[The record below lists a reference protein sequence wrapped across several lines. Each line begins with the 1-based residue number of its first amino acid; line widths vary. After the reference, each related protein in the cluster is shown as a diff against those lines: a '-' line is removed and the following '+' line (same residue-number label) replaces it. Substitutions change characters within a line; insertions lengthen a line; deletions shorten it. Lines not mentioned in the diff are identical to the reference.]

1 MGSKFE
7 RRQHSKKRHRMEI
20 ENDRKKNSLFPYA
33 GPSMEHRFEEPTVN
47 ELLELFAIIRTF
59 RKSSYQKL
67 MYQVHSSILLSHC
80 WSLETGAFKAQLG
93 AIQSIY

>member
-20 ENDRKKNSLFPYA
+20 ENDRKKKNSLFPYA

-47 ELLELFAIIRTF
+47 ELLELFAIKRTF
-59 RKSSYQKL
+59 RKKLISKVDVSSSQQHL
-67 MYQVHSSILLSHC
+67 TLALLI
-80 WSLETGAFKAQLG
+80 A
-93 AIQSIY
+93 